1 MTAVVLRWIGLAARL
16 YLGYTF
22 VHAGL
27 AKLGNHDQ
35 TLASVRQYQLL
46 PWQAAPAYATVL
58 PAAEIVLGIALIL
71 GLFTRS
77 VAVLL
82 ALGLCTFIV
91 AITSAWVRGID
102 IANCGCF
109 GGSTSAATGSPY
121 LADTLRDFG
130 YLALAVYLIVLRRTA
145 LSVDG
150 WLFGNSSSTA
160 GVVAGDDR

>member
-1 MTAVVLRWIGLAARL
+1 MTALILRWVGLAGRL

-22 VHAGL
+22 VHAGW
-27 AKLGNHDQ
+27 AKLGHHDQ
-35 TLASVRQYQLL
+35 TLASVRQYELL
-46 PWQAAPAYATVL
+46 PWQVAPAYATVL
-58 PAAEIVLGIALIL
+58 PAVEIVLGLALIL

-121 LADTLRDFG
+121 LADTLRDVG
-130 YLALAVYLIVLRRTA
+130 YLAIAVYLIVLRRTA

-150 WLFGNSSSTA
+150 WLFAERLPGPDVIA
-160 GVVAGDDR
+160 RDDR